1 MSLIS
6 LIVVIAIIG
15 VALYVLNA
23 VVPMDA
29 KVKTI
34 LNAVVIIAL
43 LLWLLEAFG
52 VLNGPAFGPRL
63 R

>member
-1 MSLIS
+1 MTIIE
-6 LIVVIAIIG
+6 LIVILCIIG

-34 LNAVVIIAL
+34 INAVVIIAI
-43 LLWLLEAFG
+43 LLWLLEVFG
-52 VLNGPAFGPRL
+52 LIGGNVLHSRL